1 MVHLSH
7 LQESVLPSSVG
18 DVHAHAPECWSLTH
32 YHCATEPYYT
42 ARNGTCLRLKS
53 RRSIA
58 RYSYGPRRDDT
69 NRRTVEGARV
79 VRPEETRREETRRDE
94 TRRVGRRTRA
104 RMSPECVVVMFVCDV
119 FSLRASKKSVLQER
133 GRVRARRRPHPRNHA
148 TTRHPRNHATT
159 PSSS

>member
-1 MVHLSH
+1 MTQAGVEPATFRYLFLCHTMVHLSH

-42 ARNGTCLRLKS
+42 ARNGTCLPLKS

-69 NRRTVEGARV
+69 NRRTVEGALV
-79 VRPEETRREETRRDE
+79 VRPD
-94 TRRVGRRTRA
+94 GRA
-104 RMSPECVVVMFVCDV
+104 REC
-119 FSLRASKKSVLQER
+119 LPNASS
-133 GRVRARRRPHPRNHA
+133 
-148 TTRHPRNHATT
+148 
-159 PSSS
+159 